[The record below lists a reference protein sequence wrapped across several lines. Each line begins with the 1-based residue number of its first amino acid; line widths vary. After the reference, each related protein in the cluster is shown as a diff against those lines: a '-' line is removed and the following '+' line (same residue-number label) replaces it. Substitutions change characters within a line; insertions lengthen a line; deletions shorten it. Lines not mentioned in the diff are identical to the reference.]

1 MTILID
7 SRFITENGGAGSG
20 KSYYICT
27 KLIIKAL
34 RSKRRI
40 LVCRKSGTT
49 LKDSVMQL
57 FKEILIKFKI
67 IDKCNISDYNKLYE
81 LPNGSQIIFKALDEE
96 TKLLSIQDI
105 SDIWVEETFEV
116 EKNIFDQLNTRLR
129 GSAGNLQLYCSYN
142 PISQSHWL
150 YDFTIVNPPDNAYVK
165 KTIYKDNKFL
175 PKSVVQ
181 AYEDQGRRNPKWKRV
196 YLDGEFGVNVD
207 DLVLPN
213 HKIEPFDTNILLQ
226 DKSLK
231 LYVGMDTGVVDDTAL
246 VVSLHDAKNA
256 IIYVID
262 EFHGKGF
269 TLDDIYDRIVEH
281 RLTKCKIV
289 VDSADLRAINFLK
302 SKRINCVGCTKGK
315 GSVEAGYS
323 YLQNHTIIVHPTCKY
338 TADSL
343 DNLVYLRDKK
353 TNELTENMDHSWSHA
368 IDGLRYPYSEIY
380 KPRSGSI
387 NKALFVGL

>member
-1 MTILID
+1 
-7 SRFITENGGAGSG
+7 
-20 KSYYICT
+20 
-27 KLIIKAL
+27 
-34 RSKRRI
+34 
-40 LVCRKSGTT
+40 
-49 LKDSVMQL
+49 
-57 FKEILIKFKI
+57 
-67 IDKCNISDYNKLYE
+67 
-81 LPNGSQIIFKALDEE
+81 
-96 TKLLSIQDI
+96 
-105 SDIWVEETFEV
+105 
-116 EKNIFDQLNTRLR
+116 
-129 GSAGNLQLYCSYN
+129 
-142 PISQSHWL
+142 
-150 YDFTIVNPPDNAYVK
+150 
-165 KTIYKDNKFL
+165 
-175 PKSVVQ
+175 
-181 AYEDQGRRNPKWKRV
+181 
-196 YLDGEFGVNVD
+196 
-207 DLVLPN
+207 
-213 HKIEPFDTNILLQ
+213 
-226 DKSLK
+226 
-231 LYVGMDTGVVDDTAL
+231 MDTGVVDDTAL
-246 VVSLHDAKNA
+246 VVSLHDAKNS

-387 NKALFVGL
+387 NKALFIGL